1 MYRRQYKTVIEV
13 RQKKVQPDLKAKVTD
28 EQPTDSD
35 VQKQV
40 AQIWETIKQICQ
52 KGPAEFIKKRAQE
65 QKNKSVATSEW
76 KTVRIFVS
84 STFNDFF
91 SEREVLV
98 KKVFPELREWC
109 HDMKLKLIECD
120 LRWGVPKDATSTQ
133 ALLTCLEEI
142 DRCYESNGQPF
153 FLNLMGT
160 RYGWIPTVNDI
171 PKEVHEKYDWVDG
184 ISITSMEIL
193 HGALRISNPNAAF
206 FLRDPSFL
214 KDLPPDYLK
223 IFDET
228 SMLAREHLQHF
239 PNQTF
244 HYKASYGGTQLATG
258 RAMVQLTDLDE
269 FASQVTEFFKKA
281 IATAYPQEE
290 RSNQLTP
297 EEKETELQWLYIEDK
312 AETLIGRD
320 RELRMLL
327 DYAQQTPE
335 LNLEQI
341 DGSDNPSIRETSQ
354 WDLEE
359 NDNQLCFVVA
369 EGGWGKTALLARL
382 VHQACEDG
390 HNVFYHFVGSTASS
404 RSHDNLLQRLI
415 MALAEDPA
423 DRRLSDPEATTD
435 TLKGHL
441 RTVLSS
447 CRHKGKKMLLVFDGL
462 NELDNNET
470 VQHLSWLPPALP
482 PNLRCVVSANMAHS
496 PTIAR
501 LHEHPAVQV
510 TLGALDRGALMELA
524 SNYLERFGKKLDLTQ
539 LQTLVDISKVNN
551 PQWMMWMCEEL
562 RIFGDF
568 RMMDK
573 KLSEMPDTME
583 DFLQLLLKRLLY
595 EDDTGC
601 IKKTLCL
608 TACSQRGLPS
618 DHILQIL
625 GEINDKR
632 ECPQLHWAQARRI
645 LKPYIRTIQDSTHA
659 EEFITFNHETMWK
672 AVRRSFLEQE
682 ETTQWHK
689 QLADFYEFW
698 CKKEELRTNDL
709 PFHLLKAGLRK
720 RKYAALAFPTLTW
733 LAQKKFDF
741 ATSVRSKVGLFTQA

>member
-1 MYRRQYKTVIEV
+1 
-13 RQKKVQPDLKAKVTD
+13 
-28 EQPTDSD
+28 
-35 VQKQV
+35 
-40 AQIWETIKQICQ
+40 
-52 KGPAEFIKKRAQE
+52 
-65 QKNKSVATSEW
+65 
-76 KTVRIFVS
+76 
-84 STFNDFF
+84 
-91 SEREVLV
+91 
-98 KKVFPELREWC
+98 
-109 HDMKLKLIECD
+109 
-120 LRWGVPKDATSTQ
+120 
-133 ALLTCLEEI
+133 
-142 DRCYESNGQPF
+142 
-153 FLNLMGT
+153 
-160 RYGWIPTVNDI
+160 
-171 PKEVHEKYDWVDG
+171 
-184 ISITSMEIL
+184 
-193 HGALRISNPNAAF
+193 
-206 FLRDPSFL
+206 
-214 KDLPPDYLK
+214 
-223 IFDET
+223 
-228 SMLAREHLQHF
+228 
-239 PNQTF
+239 
-244 HYKASYGGTQLATG
+244 
-258 RAMVQLTDLDE
+258 MVQLTDLDE

-720 RKYAALAFPTLTW
+720 RLVQFLRTDPDSAQIPAYQRSNFLNEIRCFGFSDTHMAGTKEIRLCHLCSLKSGSFHPGMRLPNKHCCLLCGGMCMQSESAARLCNFHALRENPAPFVFACHLCKMHIFQNQTGPLAGTPALLCHFCSLGMKRCC
-733 LAQKKFDF
+733 AIENSDD
-741 ATSVRSKVGLFTQA
+741 